1 MRSFCSG
8 QFQKGSSISKENP
21 KKNSPGQ
28 RPNGVLGPP
37 PQSLLFFFIDSSISL
52 IIGRRPGDPDSGN
65 WILCSWIHL
74 PNGTFWPLRPQRVFF
89 YRFWDVPKLHRKIT
103 FFLNFPKSS
112 KVLFLVELVMPG
124 DRFSI
129 QKYDFWHP
137 FWHPFFDFFQ
147 KWRKCEIS
155 EEYNAKLG
163 SRPSKTFDFP
173 IEISLNFRVF
183 FRTSLQRSFWEGPSA
198 RFGSKVRL
206 LSSLRIL

>member
-1 MRSFCSG
+1 M
-8 QFQKGSSISKENP
+8 FQKSSKIRP
-21 KKNSPGQ
+21 KIDPKQNSPGQ

-37 PQSLLFFFIDSSISL
+37 PQSLLFFSSISL
-52 IIGRRPGDPDSGN
+52 IIGRRPGDPDSRNRHVG
-65 WILCSWIHL
+65 LSL
-74 PNGTFWPLRPQRVFF
+74 SRTNGTFWPLRLQRVFF

-112 KVLFLVELVMPG
+112 KVLFWVELVMPG

-155 EEYNAKLG
+155 EEYNAKRG
-163 SRPSKTFDFP
+163 SGPSKPSHFRIDFPSNFHVFSRPHSGGHFGRVRVPVLVQKCDF
-173 IEISLNFRVF
+173 
-183 FRTSLQRSFWEGPSA
+183 
-198 RFGSKVRL
+198 
-206 LSSLRIL
+206 